1 MITSTQKIQV
11 DDILNMFD
19 EHGNPLMSDITRT
32 DMENTVACI
41 TVVETEG
48 RGGRKESD
56 LELQMNL
63 KISTS
68 EEAL

>member
-1 MITSTQKIQV
+1 MIQV

-32 DMENTVACI
+32 AMENTVSCI

-48 RGGRKESD
+48 GGSKKESD
-56 LELQMNL
+56 LELEMKL
-63 KISTS
+63 KISTL